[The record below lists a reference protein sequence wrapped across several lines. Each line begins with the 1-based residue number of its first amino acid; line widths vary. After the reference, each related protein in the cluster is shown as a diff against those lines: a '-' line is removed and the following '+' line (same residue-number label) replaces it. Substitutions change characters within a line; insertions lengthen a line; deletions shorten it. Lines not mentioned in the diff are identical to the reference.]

1 MVTRRKSVKKRK
13 YLGLRFN
20 GAGNVKNRRGSGNRG
35 GRGNA
40 GLHKHKYTWITKY
53 APDYFGAYGFV
64 RPNTT
69 KVPVI
74 NLYEIDQRATANK
87 LEKKDGKL
95 YFEFAGKVLGTG
107 ILTVPVTIKALS
119 WSKNVEEKIKTA
131 GGTLV
136 AFEKKATGV
145 PKAKVR

>member
-1 MVTRRKSVKKRK
+1 MPTRRKTVKKRK

-64 RPNTT
+64 RPNTK
-69 KVPVI
+69 KVPVV
-74 NLYEIDQRATANK
+74 NLYDIDRQAITNK
-87 LEKKDGKL
+87 LEKKEGKL
-95 YFEFAGKVLGTG
+95 YFEFAGKVLATG
-107 ILTVPVTIKALS
+107 ILTVPVIIKALS
-119 WSKNVEEKIKTA
+119 WSKNVEEKIK
-131 GGTLV
+131 
-136 AFEKKATGV
+136 
-145 PKAKVR
+145 KVGAEISQLEV